1 MNRISEE
8 MGSVKKEVER
18 KDEELRRVN
27 GELDLARRELAGW
40 DDRWVKHQAQQEE
53 LIKGLREGL
62 SERDDLRKEYE
73 LLNNRYKAAKNDA
86 RMLKKE
92 IEEVLSIESSSV

>member
-1 MNRISEE
+1 MNRISAE
-8 MGSVKKEVER
+8 MGMVKKETER
-18 KDEELRRVN
+18 KEEDIRRVS
-27 GELDLARRELAGW
+27 GELELARRELAGW

-73 LLNNRYKAAKNDA
+73 LLNNRYKAAKNDS

-92 IEEVLSIESSSV
+92 IEEVGSVESSWV